1 MALSSNTV
9 VDKIEMVGDFK
20 IIQVRSLTIVNDG
33 DTEISRSFSRH
44 TVCPD
49 ASDAEISAQTSDV
62 KKMITEF
69 HTDEVKT
76 AYSTHLESLVTHAS
90 NLTEATL
97 DE

>member
-1 MALSSNTV
+1 MALSSNTI

-20 IIQVRSLTIVNDG
+20 IIQVRSLTIVKDG
-33 DTEISRSFSRH
+33 DAEISRSFSRH

-49 ASDAEISAQTSDV
+49 ASDAEISSQNSDV

-69 HTDEVKT
+69 HTDEVKV
-76 AYSTHLESLVTHAS
+76 AYDTHVKSLVTHVS
-90 NLTEATL
+90 NLTKATL

>member
-62 KKMITEF
+62 RRMITEF

-76 AYSTHLESLVTHAS
+76 AYNTHIESLVTHAS

>member
-33 DTEISRSFSRH
+33 DTVISRSFSRH

-76 AYSTHLESLVTHAS
+76 AYNTHIESLVTHAS